1 MSFTYNDDGLR
12 VTKTVNGVV
21 TTYYYQGSLLIAEET
36 NSQILV
42 YIYDANGAPLGF
54 KYRGVDYAS
63 GTWDTYGFEKNLQ
76 GDIVAVYDTST
87 GKQLIG
93 YKYNA
98 WGVCT
103 TSYYN
108 SGSTTTAT
116 KNPFKYRGYYYDS
129 NLGLYYLQSRYYDQ
143 NTGRFINADSAL
155 SHSMLGYN
163 MFAYCENNP
172 VNYYDPTGEDG
183 EEAVLLPLFG
193 LPLLDGH
200 IPIGDILAFAI
211 ILCMIVAA
219 AKADTPPQPK
229 VSEEEPPDISPESE
243 DAEEIG
249 DDADSSITEEEK
261 DYVRAKNNKTAN
273 KWAEEFGYS
282 DAESLKDDFV
292 GRSNRSKFNMF
303 KNRSNGEI
311 VLIGIKTGIEVFTEL
326 FMK

>member
-1 MSFTYNDDGLR
+1 MFGN
-12 VTKTVNGVV
+12 
-21 TTYYYQGSLLIAEET
+21 
-36 NSQILV
+36 
-42 YIYDANGAPLGF
+42 YIFDANGSPVGF
-54 KYRGVDYAS
+54 MYRGADYAS

-108 SGSTTTAT
+108 SGMNTTAT

-155 SHSMLGYN
+155 YHSMLGYN

-193 LPLLDGH
+193 LPLLDGP

-211 ILCMIVAA
+211 ILCMIAAA

-229 VSEEEPPDISPESE
+229 VIEEEPPDISPESE